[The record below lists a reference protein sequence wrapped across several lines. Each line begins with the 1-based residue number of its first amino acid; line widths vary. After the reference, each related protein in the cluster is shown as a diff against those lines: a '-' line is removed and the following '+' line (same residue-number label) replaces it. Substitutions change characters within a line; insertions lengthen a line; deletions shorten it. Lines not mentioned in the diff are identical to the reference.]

1 MKDTEKKEYLE
12 EYKKAKE
19 KGVPFFPDV
28 LFKDAVVSFLVFII
42 LVGLA
47 YFFGAPLEAKANP
60 ANTEYTPRP
69 EWYFLFLFQLLK
81 YFPGKLEVL
90 GVVLI
95 PTIVLVFLF
104 ILPLIDR
111 NPRRHFLNRLPVTL
125 ATTAIV
131 AGIIGLTVLS
141 VREAPP
147 PAVAK
152 QGDTVASLY
161 AANCSGCHGTS
172 IEVAPGTNLHEV
184 IAKGNHEGMPAWSA
198 DLTSDQIDALAGFIT
213 SPGGAQLFDQN
224 CGECHAVEELVEGS
238 PLDLKRAL
246 EGGIEFP
253 PHAETKTPDWT
264 VSLSLED
271 RTSLLNF
278 LVAPDGQRLFEVNCS
293 TCHGNSVVFAGSD
306 EELRQL
312 ISKGG
317 NHLDMPGWKE
327 KFTAEQLD
335 ELSRYVVDPNAE
347 PQSEAVFQ
355 QLCSTC
361 HGQRIPR
368 AESVETARQIIASG
382 GPHRTMPVWG
392 DILTSEQLD
401 ALVAFTRQAMDGNSV
416 AVGQNLFTQ
425 YCATCHG
432 TLGEGGPNPTRAGD
446 IIAPISTAEYLK
458 TRDDIT
464 LRSIIT
470 QGQPNFGMSPFGTSN
485 GGPLDEDDIESIV
498 GFIRSWEDR
507 PPVEFAPEVAIPVLN
522 EQPAQLYAFVCAQ
535 CHGAAGEGGVGP
547 EFQSRDFQD
556 QWSDFEIFDS
566 INSGHK
572 STAMIGWGDILSAEQ
587 IAQLGDVIRSFAKE
601 TTSSDSSTV
610 VSFSRDV
617 LPILKK
623 SCTACHGTL
632 GGWDANSYK
641 SVMESGD
648 NAPVIIAR
656 NPQASLLVQKLLG
669 IQTIGGPM
677 PPGKL
682 LTQKEIDLIESWVAA
697 GAADN

>member
-1 MKDTEKKEYLE
+1 MKDTEKEEYLA
-12 EYKKAKE
+12 EYKKAKD

-28 LFKDAVVSFLVFII
+28 IFKDVVVSFLIFVI
-42 LVGLA
+42 LVALA

-125 ATTAIV
+125 ATTAVV

-141 VREAPP
+141 VLEAPP
-147 PAVAK
+147 PAIAQ
-152 QGDTVASLY
+152 QGDSVASLY

-172 IEVAPGTNLHEV
+172 IEVAPGANLHEI
-184 IAKGNHEGMPAWSA
+184 IASGNHEGMPAWSA

-213 SPGGAQLFDQN
+213 SPGGSQLFDQN

-238 PLDLKRAL
+238 PLNLKQAL
-246 EGGIEFP
+246 EGGNNFL
-253 PHAETKTPDWT
+253 PHAETITPDWT
-264 VSLSLED
+264 ATLSLED

-293 TCHGNSVVFAGSD
+293 TCHGTSVSFAGSD

-312 ISKGG
+312 ISQGG
-317 NHLDMPGWKE
+317 KHLDMPGWKE
-327 KFTAEQLD
+327 QVTAEQL
-335 ELSRYVVDPNAE
+335 EQLSRYVVDPNAE

-368 AESVETARQIIASG
+368 ADSIETAREIIASG

-392 DILTSEQLD
+392 ELLTPEQLD
-401 ALVAFTRQAMDGNSV
+401 ALVSFTRQSMEGNSV
-416 AVGQNLFTQ
+416 AVGQNLFSQ

-432 TLGEGGPNPTRAGD
+432 ALGEGGPNPTRAGD

-464 LRSIIT
+464 LMSIIS

-485 GGPLDEDDIESIV
+485 GGPLDEDDILSIV
-498 GFIRSWEDR
+498 GFIRAWEDR
-507 PPVEFAPEVAIPVLN
+507 PPVEFPPEVALPVLN

-535 CHGAAGEGGVGP
+535 CHGTAGEGGVGP
-547 EFQSRDFQD
+547 EFQSSDFQND
-556 QWSDFEIFDS
+556 RTDLEIFNS
-566 INSGHK
+566 INSGHV

-587 IAQLGDVIRSFAKE
+587 IAQLVDVIRSFAKE
-601 TTSSDSSTV
+601 YTSSGGTTV
-610 VSFSRDV
+610 ASFSRDV
-617 LPILKK
+617 LPIFKQ
-623 SCTACHGTL
+623 SCAACHGTL
-632 GGWDANSYK
+632 GGWDADSYK

-648 NAPVIIAR
+648 NAPVIIPKD
-656 NPQASLLVQKLLG
+656 PQVSLLVQKLLG
-669 IQTIGGPM
+669 TQTIGGAM

-682 LTQKEIDLIESWVAA
+682 LSQKEIGLIVAWIAA
-697 GAADN
+697 GAEDN

>member
-1 MKDTEKKEYLE
+1 MKDTEKEEYLE

-19 KGVPFFPDV
+19 KGGPFFPDV
-28 LFKDAVVSFLVFII
+28 LFKDAVVSLLIFVI

-90 GVVLI
+90 GVVLL

-125 ATTAIV
+125 GTTAIV
-131 AGIIGLTVLS
+131 AGIIALTVLS

-147 PAVAK
+147 PAIAK

-161 AANCSGCHGTS
+161 AANCSGCHATS
-172 IEVAPGTNLHEV
+172 IAVAPGTNLHEV

-213 SPGGAQLFDQN
+213 SPGGSQLFDQN
-224 CGECHAVEELVEGS
+224 CGECHAVEDLVEGS

-246 EGGIEFP
+246 ESGSNFP

-264 VSLSLED
+264 VTLSLEN

-293 TCHGNSVVFAGSD
+293 TCHGNSVTFAGSD

-312 ISKGG
+312 ISQGG
-317 NHLDMPGWKE
+317 KHLDMPGWKE
-327 KFTAEQLD
+327 KVTAEQLD
-335 ELSRYVVDPNAE
+335 QLSRYVVDPGKE
-347 PQSEAVFQ
+347 PQSQALFQ
-355 QLCSTC
+355 QLCGTC
-361 HGQRIPR
+361 HGQLIPR
-368 AESVETARQIIASG
+368 ASDIESARQIIESG

-392 DILTSEQLD
+392 EVLTAEQMD
-401 ALVAFTRQAMDGNSV
+401 ALVTFTRQSSQGNSV
-416 AVGQNLFTQ
+416 AAGQNLFSQ
-425 YCATCHG
+425 YCSPCHG
-432 TLGEGGPNPTRAGD
+432 ILGEGGPNPTRAGD
-446 IIAPISTAEYLK
+446 IIAPISSAEYLK

-464 LRSIIT
+464 LKSIIS

-485 GGPLDEDDIESIV
+485 GGPLGDEDIDAIV
-498 GFIRSWEDR
+498 GFIRSWEAR
-507 PPVEFAPEVAIPVLN
+507 PPVEFPPEVAIPVLN

-535 CHGAAGEGGVGP
+535 CHGDAGQGGVGP
-547 EFQSRDFQD
+547 GFQSQVFQNSKTD
-556 QWSDFEIFDS
+556 QEIFDS
-566 INSGHK
+566 INGGHN

-587 IAQLGDVIRSFAKE
+587 ITQLVDLIRTFAS
-601 TTSSDSSTV
+601 TSATPGGSGV
-610 VSFSRDV
+610 ASFSRDV
-617 LPILKK
+617 LPIFNT
-623 SCTACHGTL
+623 SCTVCHGKL
-632 GGWDANSYK
+632 GGWKASDYT
-641 SVMESGD
+641 SVLGTGN
-648 NAPVIIAR
+648 NAPVII
-656 NPQASLLVQKLLG
+656 PGDPTASLLVQKLLG
-669 IQTIGGPM
+669 TQTIGGLM
-677 PPGKL
+677 PPKKP
-682 LTQKEIDLIESWVAA
+682 LTQIEIDIIISWIKS
-697 GAADN
+697 GATDN